1 MQHFIYFIYFTLFI
15 KKDSDRMKA
24 SETFDG
30 LLNCV
35 IKIEDIPCFRDTR

>member
-1 MQHFIYFIYFTLFI
+1 
-15 KKDSDRMKA
+15 MKA

-35 IKIEDIPCFRDTR
+35 IKIEDIPCFRDTRWVQV